1 VLLKPRRLPA
11 IRGFMFT
18 RSMSQTADMD
28 AQHQLL
34 NRVAGLPDAA
44 TLSPTINSHNGAKP
58 SSAAIS
64 GRHHLAFVRNRPYSN
79 SIASNTTPALRAA
92 SSSNVSRFE

>member
-1 VLLKPRRLPA
+1 MPLKPHRLPA
-11 IRGFMFT
+11 IRGLMFT

-28 AQHQLL
+28 AQHRLL

-44 TLSPTINSHNGAKP
+44 TLSPAINSQDGAKP

-79 SIASNTTPALRAA
+79 SIASNTMPALRAA